1 MTHQTNNISSSLAQ
15 HKAENSCHN
24 QKFVFEVG
32 AAARTL
38 PTPPRA
44 DDQPYDRGKTNYS
57 IKRQSRDVYLRE
69 ICLYKYESDM

>member
-1 MTHQTNNISSSLAQ
+1 MTHQTNNISSSLVQ

-44 DDQPYDRGKTNYS
+44 DDQPYNRGKTNHF
-57 IKRQSRDVYLRE
+57 IKGQRRDVYLKE
-69 ICLYKYESDM
+69 ICLYKYNSEI